1 MAERTLEQLSNRL
14 LDLDSLIQARDHQH
28 ATEEETRE
36 FVEKMKNPATVR
48 KTKSDIKKFT
58 DFLAVEQETRPFETI
73 PPKELDMHLAR
84 FFLSVKKGN
93 RSECEPDT
101 IKSYQ
106 SSLQR
111 YLNDRNY
118 PESLITGASFKH
130 SRDVLTSKRKA
141 LKQMGHGNKKNRAD
155 PFTEEEISI
164 LFQKKLLGPGK
175 TSEIL

>member
-1 MAERTLEQLSNRL
+1 
-14 LDLDSLIQARDHQH
+14 
-28 ATEEETRE
+28 
-36 FVEKMKNPATVR
+36 MKNPATVR

-130 SRDVLTSKRKA
+130 SRDVLTSKPR
-141 LKQMGHGNKKNRAD
+141 R
-155 PFTEEEISI
+155 
-164 LFQKKLLGPGK
+164 
-175 TSEIL
+175 